1 MRNTLNKPNRTV
13 NKSQTNKTPNINYGN
28 ANSSKQ
34 LEPPFEVHK
43 SKDIDSP
50 PELKI
55 HKILLLGAGDSGKS
69 RLFK

>member
-1 MRNTLNKPNRTV
+1 M
-13 NKSQTNKTPNINYGN
+13 GD

-34 LEPPFEVHK
+34 LEPPFAEVHK